1 MKAKYKSSFSL
12 KEEELNT
19 VQIELKER
27 EEILQKQS
35 CKLEDKV
42 EECSKL
48 SALSEQLKEDLD
60 DAKSK
65 RIELDQSIKTMH
77 DESESKEQKYLQELA
92 TKDQQITCL
101 RASVSEK
108 DTYVKK

>member
-12 KEEELNT
+12 KEQELNT
-19 VQIELKER
+19 LQIELKEI

-108 DTYVKK
+108 DTYAKK

>member
-12 KEEELNT
+12 KEELNT

-35 CKLEDKV
+35 CKLEDRV

-65 RIELDQSIKTMH
+65 RIELDQSIKTMYMMN
-77 DESESKEQKYLQELA
+77 QIRR
-92 TKDQQITCL
+92 TKNIFKIKINI
-101 RASVSEK
+101 S
-108 DTYVKK
+108 

>member
-12 KEEELNT
+12 KEELNT

-77 DESESKEQKYLQELA
+77 DESESKEQKYFQELA
-92 TKDQQITCL
+92 TKDQ
-101 RASVSEK
+101 
-108 DTYVKK
+108 

>member
-42 EECSKL
+42 EY
-48 SALSEQLKEDLD
+48 
-60 DAKSK
+60 
-65 RIELDQSIKTMH
+65 QSN
-77 DESESKEQKYLQELA
+77 
-92 TKDQQITCL
+92 
-101 RASVSEK
+101 
-108 DTYVKK
+108 

>member
-12 KEEELNT
+12 KEELNT

-42 EECSKL
+42 EY
-48 SALSEQLKEDLD
+48 
-60 DAKSK
+60 
-65 RIELDQSIKTMH
+65 QSN
-77 DESESKEQKYLQELA
+77 
-92 TKDQQITCL
+92 
-101 RASVSEK
+101 
-108 DTYVKK
+108 